1 MSQHAGLRKFSV
13 CGGNLCVAVT
23 HFLISEMCGFQNQRF
38 DMNENVWKKKRRKQ
52 RKLKVFSYKML
63 ELVER

>member
-13 CGGNLCVAVT
+13 CGGKLCVAVT
-23 HFLISEMCGFQNQRF
+23 RFLISEMYGFQNQRF
-38 DMNENVWKKKRRKQ
+38 DMNENVWKKKRREQ

-63 ELVER
+63 EPVER